1 MVKKKRKTM
10 LWEISEY
17 AYDPLNKK
25 YLVFT
30 DLYDSKSTYI
40 WYKITV

>member
-1 MVKKKRKTM
+1 MRK
-10 LWEISEY
+10 ISEY

-30 DLYDSKSTYI
+30 YLYDYKSIYI
-40 WYKITV
+40 WYKITVQID